1 MKPIFLKFKH
11 VFLYNLVRILSK
23 YKWYIIVFFIILLI
37 GYITGVLTA
46 SKYASDL
53 TCDNLINVYLYSL
66 LKKEIKPITYFIIL
80 SIFYGLIVLFFVF
93 FTRNKF
99 MVLLDAFLLFLI
111 AYISGFDICV
121 ICVCLGLSGI
131 LLGVLTYG
139 VLGLVVFFN
148 LCTIMAIACSV
159 SGCQRNGELNMR
171 GLWQVYGVMFLVSIL
186 CLFLISFIFSF
197 IHLFVIVE

>member
-23 YKWYIIVFFIILLI
+23 YKWYIIVFFIIFLI

-53 TCDNLINVYLYSL
+53 TCENLINVYLYSL

-80 SIFYGLIVLFFVF
+80 SIFYGLIVLFFVI

-131 LLGVLTYG
+131 LLGVLAYG

-171 GLWQVYGVMFLVSIL
+171 GLWQLYGVIFLVSIL